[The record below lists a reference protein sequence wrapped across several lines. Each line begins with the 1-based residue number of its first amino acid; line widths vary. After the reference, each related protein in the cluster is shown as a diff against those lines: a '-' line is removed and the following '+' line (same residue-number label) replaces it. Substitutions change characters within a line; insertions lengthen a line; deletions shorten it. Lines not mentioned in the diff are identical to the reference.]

1 MVCYPAKAD
10 TFTKYFLPLE
20 LKKPQLIFMKKNP
33 LLKITEKQKTHIK
46 GQEKELKAVLK
57 HRKK

>member
-10 TFTKYFLPLE
+10 TFIKYFLPLE
-20 LKKPQLIFMKKNP
+20 LKKFQLIFMKKNP
-33 LLKITEKQKTHIK
+33 LFKIPEKQKTHIEC
-46 GQEKELKAVLK
+46 QERELKAVLK